1 MGATHRHEKMR
12 AITHCP
18 VCQTQFFV
26 SEQQL
31 DQHHGQVRCGHCLH
45 VFDAKA
51 HSVEPL
57 QPAASDATDFT
68 AATPVA
74 AAIASE
80 LIAAYNQDSTFSTTE
95 VSAHLA
101 ADAAAID
108 FPAPPPTAVTE
119 VAIATAMTDVTSV
132 SEALTSIDQPF
143 FTPAPILAVPTLEH
157 ELPADV
163 ATENVS
169 AGKMEADTN
178 PVAIVTDAVSVDA
191 VAEAEAQADPAQYF
205 DYLTEPQAAMPSKP
219 LHIWLSRLFVFI
231 LLLLAIMQSMYFLRN
246 PIAIYYPNIKPYL
259 QQACHKL
266 GCSIDLP
273 KKIELIIIDDSDMQ
287 EDADHAGLIDFK
299 TTLIN
304 QAGFHQAYPNVE
316 LTLTDLDDKP
326 TLRRLFKPREYL
338 PATTNIDAGIAPA
351 EAVSVKLKIS
361 VTGMPVAGYRVF
373 VTY

>member
-26 SEQQL
+26 SERQL

-45 VFDAKA
+45 VFDAKT
-51 HSVEPL
+51 HSVTAVE
-57 QPAASDATDFT
+57 PAASDTTDLT
-68 AATPVA
+68 ASTI
-74 AAIASE
+74 IASAIDTE
-80 LIAAYNQDSTFSTTE
+80 LIAADNQDSTIAATE

-101 ADAAAID
+101 ADAATTDLLDIL
-108 FPAPPPTAVTE
+108 PATTTDVTVVTDVTE
-119 VAIATAMTDVTSV
+119 VASAN
-132 SEALTSIDQPF
+132 EALINIDPPVF
-143 FTPAPILAVPTLEH
+143 IPAAILAAPTLEH
-157 ELPADV
+157 EFAANV
-163 ATENVS
+163 AAESVA
-169 AGKMEADTN
+169 AGSIESDTN
-178 PVAIVTDAVSVDA
+178 AVAIVTDAVSVDTV
-191 VAEAEAQADPAQYF
+191 VAADPAEYF
-205 DYLTEPQAAMPSKP
+205 DYLTEPPAAMPSKP
-219 LHIWLSRLFVFI
+219 LHVWLSLLLVFI
-231 LLLLAIMQSMYFLRN
+231 LLLLAIIQSLYFLRN
-246 PIAIYYPNIKPYL
+246 PIAIYYPNIKPHL

-287 EDADHAGLIDFK
+287 EDPDHAGLIEFK

-304 QAGFHQAYPNVE
+304 QAGFHQAYPNLE

-338 PATTNIDAGIAPA
+338 PALTNTQAGIAPA
-351 EAVSVKLKIS
+351 EEVDVKLKIS

>member
-1 MGATHRHEKMR
+1 MR

-31 DQHHGQVRCGHCLH
+31 DQHQGQVRCGHCLH

-51 HSVEPL
+51 HSVDALE
-57 QPAASDATDFT
+57 PAASDAPDLT
-68 AATPVA
+68 AATTVA
-74 AAIASE
+74 TAIAFE
-80 LIAAYNQDSTFSTTE
+80 AIAADNQDSTIAAAE

-101 ADAAAID
+101 ADAAAIALPD
-108 FPAPPPTAVTE
+108 IIETTVTNIAIADAVTE
-119 VAIATAMTDVTSV
+119 VTSAT
-132 SEALTSIDQPF
+132 EALTSIDQPA
-143 FTPAPILAVPTLEH
+143 FTPAPILAVPTVEH
-157 ELPADV
+157 ALAAD
-163 ATENVS
+163 ADTESVS
-169 AGKMEADTN
+169 AGTIEADSN
-178 PVAIVTDAVSVDA
+178 AVAMVTAAISVDA
-191 VAEAEAQADPAQYF
+191 VVAAVPAQYF
-205 DYLTEPQAAMPSKP
+205 DYLTEPPTAMPNKP
-219 LHIWLSRLFVFI
+219 LHVWLSRLLVFI
-231 LLLLAIMQSMYFLRN
+231 LLLLAIIQSLYFLRN

-273 KKIELIIIDDSDMQ
+273 KKIELITIDDSDMQ
-287 EDADHAGLIDFK
+287 EDADHAGLIDF
-299 TTLIN
+299 TSTLIN
-304 QAGFHQAYPNVE
+304 QAGFHQAYPNME

-338 PATTNIDAGIAPA
+338 PALINIDAGIAPA
-351 EAVSVKLKIS
+351 AAVSIRLKIS